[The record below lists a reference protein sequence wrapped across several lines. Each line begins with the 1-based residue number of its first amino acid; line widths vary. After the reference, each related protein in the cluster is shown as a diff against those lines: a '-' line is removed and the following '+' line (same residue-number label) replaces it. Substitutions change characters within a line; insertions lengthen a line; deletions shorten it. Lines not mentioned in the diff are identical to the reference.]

1 MAGQRLWPCS
11 AAGGLWLALWQQRW
25 RWLGLLPCIAAIGLV
40 LLSRPP
46 DLLVDR
52 TLGMAAVRHADGT
65 VTMLE
70 WHRDRLVQETWLRN
84 LGTAA
89 PLAAPRSRVPGT
101 ERGVDLRRGG
111 LRRGLGGLRVTLA
124 HEVEAAFEDCG
135 RVDLVVARAGPELC
149 RAWRRHAGPMG
160 AAGLRRDRHHA

>member
-1 MAGQRLWPCS
+1 MAERCS
-11 AAGGLWLALWQQRW
+11 PDLAAGGLWLALWRQRW

-89 PLAAPRSRVPGT
+89 PLAAPKPGAGT
-101 ERGVDLRRGG
+101 DHDVTCDEAGCVVA
-111 LRRGLGGLRVTLA
+111 LGGLRVTLA
-124 HEVEAAFEDCG
+124 QG
-135 RVDLVVARAGPELC
+135 
-149 RAWRRHAGPMG
+149 WRQRSRT
-160 AAGLRRDRHHA
+160 AAGSTWSWPGPGRSAAGMAATC